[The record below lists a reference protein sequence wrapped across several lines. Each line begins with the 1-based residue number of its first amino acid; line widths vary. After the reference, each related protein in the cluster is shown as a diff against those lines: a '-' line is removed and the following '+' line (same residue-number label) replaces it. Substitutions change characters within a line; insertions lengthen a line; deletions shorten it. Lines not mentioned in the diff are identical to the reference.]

1 MRRNSPPAFACWLLE
16 SVVPAAYREAMLGD
30 LIEEYT
36 LRAESALPLTA
47 SRWFWSQAFRSVPS
61 MVWSSLRSRDW
72 LISMTIAMGV
82 YIVMGALKL
91 AADLAIS
98 KFVAPRPITEVV
110 LAPVV
115 FLAATSI
122 GGFVAARIRPG
133 ATIFLALMAMIT
145 VAVSIALKVCTIPV
159 PWWYQFGFLTLGPL
173 SVLLTPAVFRNE
185 QTRVL
190 TDRRP

>member
-1 MRRNSPPAFACWLLE
+1 MSHNSPPAFACWLLE
-16 SVVPAAYREAMLGD
+16 SVIPVPFREAMLGD

-36 LRAESALPLTA
+36 LRAESASPLAA

-72 LISMTIAMGV
+72 LISMSIAVGV
-82 YIVMGALKL
+82 YIVMGTLKL

-98 KFVAPRPITEVV
+98 KFVAPRPVTEVV

-122 GGFVAARIRPG
+122 SGCIAARIRPG

-145 VAVSIALKVCTIPV
+145 VAVSIALRVCTIPV

-190 TDRRP
+190 TDRRL

>member
-1 MRRNSPPAFACWLLE
+1 MKRKSPPAFACWLLE
-16 SVVPAAYREAMLGD
+16 SVIPVPYREAILGD

-36 LRAESALPLTA
+36 LRAESASPFTA
-47 SRWFWSQAFRSVPS
+47 SGWFWGQACRSAPS
-61 MVWSSLRSRDW
+61 MVWSWLRSWDW
-72 LISMTIAMGV
+72 LISMSIAMGV
-82 YIVMGALKL
+82 YFVMGTLKL

-98 KFVAPRPITEVV
+98 KLVAPRPMTEVV

-115 FLAATSI
+115 FLATTAISGCI
-122 GGFVAARIRPG
+122 AARIRPG

-190 TDRRP
+190 TDRQP

>member
-1 MRRNSPPAFACWLLE
+1 MKRNSPPAFACWLLE
-16 SVVPAAYREAMLGD
+16 SVIPVPYREAMLGD

-36 LRAESALPLTA
+36 LRAESASPFTA
-47 SRWFWSQAFRSVPS
+47 SRWFWSQAWRSVPS
-61 MVWSSLRSRDW
+61 MMWSWLRSRDW
-72 LISMTIAMGV
+72 LISVSIAIGVYIAMGT
-82 YIVMGALKL
+82 LKL
-91 AADLAIS
+91 AAELAIS
-98 KFVAPRPITEVV
+98 KFVAPRPMTEVV

-115 FLAATSI
+115 FLATTSI
-122 GGFVAARIRPG
+122 SGCMAARIRPG

-145 VAVSIALKVCTIPV
+145 VAVSIVLKVCTIPV

-190 TDRRP
+190 TDRQP

>member
-1 MRRNSPPAFACWLLE
+1 MRHNSPSPFACWLLE
-16 SVVPAAYREAMLGD
+16 SVIPVPYREAMLGD

-36 LRAESALPLTA
+36 LRAKSSSPLTA
-47 SRWFWSQAFRSVPS
+47 SRWFWSQACCSVPS
-61 MVWSSLRSRDW
+61 MVWSWLRSWDW
-72 LISMTIAMGV
+72 LISISIAMGV
-82 YIVMGALKL
+82 YIAMGTLKL

-98 KFVAPRPITEVV
+98 KFVAPRPMTEVV

-115 FLAATSI
+115 FLATTSI
-122 GGFVAARIRPG
+122 SGCIAARIRPG

-145 VAVSIALKVCTIPV
+145 VAVSIVLKVCTIPV

-185 QTRVL
+185 HTRVL
-190 TDRRP
+190 TDRQP

>member
-1 MRRNSPPAFACWLLE
+1 MRMTRNSPPAFACWLLE
-16 SVVPAAYREAMLGD
+16 SVAPAPYREAMLGD
-30 LIEEYT
+30 LVEEYT
-36 LRAESALPLTA
+36 LRAEAASPIAA
-47 SRWFWSQAFRSVPS
+47 SRWFWSQACRSIPS
-61 MVWSSLRSRDW
+61 MVGSSLRNQLRGQDW
-72 LISMTIAMGV
+72 LVSMSIAMGV
-82 YIVMGALKL
+82 YVVMATLKL

-98 KFVAPRPITEVV
+98 KFVAPRPMTEVV

-115 FLAATSI
+115 FLAATSV

-173 SVLLTPAVFRNE
+173 SVLLTPAVFG
-185 QTRVL
+185 TSK
-190 TDRRP
+190 PAC